1 MKYSINIV
9 FLLIVLLFHS
19 CYGKDFVSCVNNNY
33 MSKKNINPKNNYE
46 NRREIKTILSRSD
59 FNISNDKFGLNCSFL
74 LTNFFYC
81 NICFNSDENSIT
93 SYDGRKYIF
102 KKNISPIDITNKCI
116 SLISS
121 MSIGSNEYSEFLK
134 TKKINY

>member
-1 MKYSINIV
+1 
-9 FLLIVLLFHS
+9 
-19 CYGKDFVSCVNNNY
+19 